1 MSRTATTLIVL
12 LILLVGTAAS
22 ATAQSGGEDESV
34 TLIDSTV
41 HFSESH
47 PVFIRILCMKASCPG
62 LELEVST
69 PQGNYS
75 VEDPQRIELSFDA
88 SGNVTFRL
96 TVDQGTGQSDLDFE
110 MSSPDINEA
119 LMKEEADWLDN
130 VPSPG
135 IAVDQEIVD
144 STWNC
149 PIDDCHS
156 DPTSQSHW
164 IVGSLEDGSDKDS
177 IEILGQAG
185 DYIIM
190 PLPLMPESAE
200 LEFWLRNEST
210 KTLLDPF
217 EADED
222 GWFHFEYPE
231 DGNLWLRIK
240 QDSDAGFAAYE
251 LYVMRRAV
259 TLEASWGE
267 LSNPWGD
274 ENALS
279 FPDGN
284 TDGFDGWISPS
295 DSEGDAVRVEV
306 VGRMSIFL
314 NCWSDDN
321 SVNFEVLAIDSEG
334 LATPLGGEGNV
345 CPDHFDTSCRNLSPG
360 IPNDFRFTFLLEH

>member
-1 MSRTATTLIVL
+1 
-12 LILLVGTAAS
+12 
-22 ATAQSGGEDESV
+22 
-34 TLIDSTV
+34 
-41 HFSESH
+41 
-47 PVFIRILCMKASCPG
+47 MKASCPG

-156 DPTSQSHW
+156 DPTSQSYW

-185 DYIIM
+185 DYMIM

-274 ENALS
+274 ELS
-279 FPDGN
+279 L
-284 TDGFDGWISPS
+284 IH
-295 DSEGDAVRVEV
+295 
-306 VGRMSIFL
+306 I
-314 NCWSDDN
+314 
-321 SVNFEVLAIDSEG
+321 
-334 LATPLGGEGNV
+334 
-345 CPDHFDTSCRNLSPG
+345 
-360 IPNDFRFTFLLEH
+360 